1 MSNCNK
7 QPYGYSPAE
16 VKNAGCLAFLIIFLT
31 GLAVAAAMAKG
42 IL

>member
-16 VKNAGCLAFLIIFLT
+16 VKSAGCLVFLIIFFT
-31 GLAVAAAMAKG
+31 GITVAAAMAKG